1 MLRDTEGA
9 SPQFEQ
15 LKCREQR
22 TSSRS
27 SALLSTCNLQDTA
40 FALALWQSMLLQV
53 LWISRQW
60 QYRMQSWQTG
70 SVGGQRFIRL
80 ASKHRFKP
88 DWRSFLGRH
97 SHATAVQHPR
107 HDQFIPLKNSC
118 CLIPRPKYRVLVH
131 VDHTNRPLP
140 YAFCHTWALLP
151 ILFCANLSGTTDTD
165 SWVGLNICTLT
176 KSSLKDT
183 GFGCV
188 WSFLNLLWQEP
199 IARTIHRRSWNAEVT
214 SFSLIESFVVL
225 MRILQRTTCVA
236 LGGVA
241 AVFAGHNHR
250 YYCFFAV

>member
-60 QYRMQSWQTG
+60 QYRMQSWQTR

-140 YAFCHTWALLP
+140 Y
-151 ILFCANLSGTTDTD
+151 
-165 SWVGLNICTLT
+165 
-176 KSSLKDT
+176 
-183 GFGCV
+183 
-188 WSFLNLLWQEP
+188 
-199 IARTIHRRSWNAEVT
+199 
-214 SFSLIESFVVL
+214 
-225 MRILQRTTCVA
+225 
-236 LGGVA
+236 
-241 AVFAGHNHR
+241 VFATLGP
-250 YYCFFAV
+250 CFPFYFAPICLEPRTLIVE